1 MKVSIDIPDCIALV
15 LRGTEKELQD
25 TIKLS
30 LAVKLYEDRKLSLGE
45 AALLADAN
53 KIEFMEYLNK
63 SGISTMNYNNEDIIA
78 ELAQD
83 LENARL
89 AVNIN
94 E

>member
-1 MKVSIDIPDCIALV
+1 MKVSIDIPDSIALV
-15 LRGTEKELQD
+15 IRGTEKQLQE

-30 LAVKLYEDRKLSLGE
+30 LAVKFYEDRKLSLGE
-45 AALLADAN
+45 AAILADTN

-63 SGISTMNYNNEDIIA
+63 NGISTLNFNENIID
-78 ELAQD
+78 D
-83 LENARL
+83 LTHDVENARL

>member
-1 MKVSIDIPDCIALV
+1 MKVLVDIPDSIALV
-15 LRGTEKELQD
+15 IRGTEKQLQE

-30 LAVKLYEDRKLSLGE
+30 LAVTLYEERKLSLGE
-45 AALLADAN
+45 AALLADIN

-63 SGISTMNYNNEDIIA
+63 SGISTLNFNNENIMD
-78 ELAQD
+78 ELTQD
-83 LENARL
+83 MENARM